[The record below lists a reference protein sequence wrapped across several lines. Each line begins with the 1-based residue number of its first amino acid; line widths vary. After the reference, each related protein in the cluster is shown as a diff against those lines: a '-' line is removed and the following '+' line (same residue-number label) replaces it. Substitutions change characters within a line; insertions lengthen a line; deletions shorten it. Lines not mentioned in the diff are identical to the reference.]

1 MVVIC
6 QTCEKPFANKRSLAS
21 HNSRIHSKMMREETH
36 QNSNISE
43 DESDSGTTSNPQS
56 NSDSENVE
64 NGDFSASG
72 SGESDTDSD
81 GKELESNS
89 EVSDS
94 DSDFESNERKRRQ
107 NSSLFGRKNKKLK
120 YTSPEDD
127 KTSKRMVKVLK
138 SLDKR
143 LKNSICKDDKC
154 TVDYLLAYGLKNS
167 VFHHIEEL
175 VRGHGKELDALL
187 TMDERALLDAVLA
200 TPNLTDV
207 HKLLNENGE
216 MVSNIAKLY
225 MEHAQPQTKEK

>member
-21 HNSRIHSKMMREETH
+21 HNSRIHSKMMREETD
-36 QNSNISE
+36 QKSDISE
-43 DESDSGTTSNPQS
+43 DESDSGAASNPHS

-64 NGDFSASG
+64 KGQFSG

-81 GKELESNS
+81 RKELESNS

-94 DSDFESNERKRRQ
+94 DSDFETIEKRKRQ
-107 NSSLFGRKNKKLK
+107 NNSLFGRKNKKLR
-120 YTSPEDD
+120 YNSPDDD

-167 VFHHIEEL
+167 VFYHIEEL

-207 HKLLNENGE
+207 HKLLNENGA
-216 MVSNIAKLY
+216 MVSNISKLY
-225 MEHAQPQTKEK
+225 MEHAQPQTEDK